1 MTTAR
6 FHFDYYFCFLDN
18 LTNFAT
24 LNCLTCMDIATNIKK
39 LREERNLMQKEI
51 ANAVGV
57 HPSNYS
63 KMEKGEREFSIE
75 VIDKLAKFF
84 GLTIDELVYDNRLPE
99 MVKVEDKTATE
110 KIQLI
115 SLLNEDDKNAV
126 YRIIDG
132 MLTKTKFQTFFEQNI
147 VTQ

>member
-1 MTTAR
+1 MTTIK
-6 FHFDYYFCFLDN
+6 FHFDYYFYILDN

-24 LNCLTCMDIATNIKK
+24 LNYLADMDIATNIKR

-63 KMEKGEREFSIE
+63 KMEKGEREFSID

-99 MVKVEDKTATE
+99 VVKVEDKTATE

-115 SLLNEDDKNAV
+115 SMLNEDDKNAV

-147 VTQ
+147 VTK

>member
-1 MTTAR
+1 MS
-6 FHFDYYFCFLDN
+6 N
-18 LTNFAT
+18 LTNFAV
-24 LNCLTCMDIATNIKK
+24 LNDLTSMDIAKNIKK

-51 ANAVGV
+51 ANTVGV

-84 GLTIDELVYDNRLPE
+84 GLTIDELVYDNKLPE
-99 MVKVEDKTATE
+99 AVKLEDKTATE

-115 SLLNEDDKNAV
+115 SMLNEDDKNAV
-126 YRIIDG
+126 YRIIDS

-147 VTQ
+147 VTN